1 MRVARLILFC
11 SILVSLISSV
21 TYVVFVIFVASW
33 THGNIVIGSTPC
45 LSLVYAFLGFWLIST
60 QFQGFMNSQLLL
72 LPHAVKPCWLLKIA
86 VRTLLIPMITISLTL
101 SCLAS
106 YNILYFGTLGA
117 SFAIALTGHIESA
130 EKAFKLA
137 KDFAGHSRPLS
148 FRELSISCVA
158 TGTKSPILLSELSEK
173 ESLVS
178 KVYGT
183 NSIERSTIIRMKES
197 FFHKSGDFV
206 NALRCEKE
214 ANRLLACQPPIK
226 AYDEWSD
233 LPFYPGEPNS
243 RMINH
248 LLSFVLVLFVC
259 CVNLRTIL
267 RGGPDH
273 SVPLL

>member
-1 MRVARLILFC
+1 MRVTRLILFF
-11 SILVSLISSV
+11 SILVSLVSSFA
-21 TYVVFVIFVASW
+21 YVVFVIVVASW
-33 THGNIVIGSTPC
+33 THGKIVIGSTPC
-45 LSLVYAFLGFWLIST
+45 LSLVYALLGFWLISS
-60 QFQGFMNSQLLL
+60 QFQDLVNSQLLL
-72 LPHAVKPCWLLKIA
+72 PLAAKPCWLRKAAI
-86 VRTLLIPMITISLTL
+86 RTFLIPMIAVSLTL

-130 EKAFKLA
+130 EKVFKVA

-158 TGTKSPILLSELSEK
+158 TGTKEPILLSELSKK

-197 FFHKSGDFV
+197 FFYKRGDIV
-206 NALRCEKE
+206 NAVRCEKE
-214 ANRLLACQPPIK
+214 ANRLLACQPLIK

-243 RMINH
+243 RTINH

-267 RGGPDH
+267 A
-273 SVPLL
+273 PLGI